1 MTNRL
6 RIIVTGLIAQH
17 PTLAG
22 VTWDYIQYAIGLA
35 QLGHD
40 VYYFEDSGEWP
51 YSLDGGESGNDWV
64 ARDCHANISHLS
76 ETMKRFGLKDKWA
89 YFFPTTK
96 TWYGLTDKDRHDVLS
111 TADLLINVSGTLEHP
126 SAYRQVPRLA
136 YIDSDPVF
144 TQIKLLK
151 REGYNEFCTRLDAH
165 DVLFSFGECIS
176 NTPLSAGRN
185 WLPTRQPIILE
196 EWSRA
201 GQGKR
206 KITTVMSWTS
216 YKPLTFKD
224 IEYGQKDIEFL
235 RFIDLPRKVD
245 EGILEV
251 AIGGTRHT
259 NWEGETLNVP
269 GSVVDYMKENPGA
282 DLFQMLSNFGWSA
295 VDAGKVGE
303 TIDSYRNYIHS
314 SMAEWSIAKNGYVRG
329 MTGWFSCRSACY
341 LASSKPVIV
350 QDTGFGEVLPVGV
363 GLLSFS
369 DMDEAESAME
379 SLKADYNTHSR
390 AASDIA
396 NEYFGA
402 EKVLT
407 ELVERAMNYP
417 EYSNAV
423 SE

>member
-51 YSLDGGESGNDWV
+51 YSIDGGESGNDWV
-64 ARDCHANISHLS
+64 ARDCNANISHLS
-76 ETMKRFGLKDKWA
+76 ETMKRFGLQDKWA

-96 TWYGLTDKDRHDVLS
+96 TWYGLSGKERDEVLG

-126 SAYRQVPRLA
+126 RAYRQVPRMV

-144 TQIKLLK
+144 TQIKLLMK
-151 REGYNEFCTRLDAH
+151 DKYSEFCERLDLH
-165 DVLFSFGECIS
+165 DVLFSFGERIS

-185 WLPTRQPIILE
+185 WLPTRQPIILD
-196 EWSRA
+196 EWA
-201 GQGKR
+201 CGGQGKG

-216 YKPLTFKD
+216 YEPLTFRDTK
-224 IEYGQKDIEFL
+224 YGQKDIEFL
-235 RFIDLPRKVD
+235 RFIDLPKKVD
-245 EGILEV
+245 KGVLEV

-259 NWEGETLNVP
+259 NWEGETLNIP
-269 GSVVDYMKENPGA
+269 GNVVDYMKENPGA
-282 DLFQMLSNFGWSA
+282 DLFHMLSSFGWSA

-303 TIDSYRNYIHS
+303 TIDTYRNYIHS

-350 QDTGFGEVLPVGV
+350 QDTGFRGVLPVGEGV
-363 GLLSFS
+363 LAFS
-369 DMDEAESAME
+369 NMDEAATAIE
-379 SLKADYNTHSR
+379 SLKHDYNRHSR
-390 AASDIA
+390 AAGEIA

-402 EKVLT
+402 EKVLAK
-407 ELVERAMNYP
+407 LVEQAMNFP
-417 EYSNAV
+417 E
-423 SE
+423 